1 MQSEKRRDAKHK
13 KGNKATRKKKV
24 GLAISEKYDKLII
37 VCNHKIQIQIQRLQ
51 MQSEKRRDAKARR
64 AFLKVLNNSNGIR

>member
-13 KGNKATRKKKV
+13 KGNKATSKRKV

-37 VCNHKIQIQIQRLQ
+37 VCNHKIQ